1 MEAFL
6 QFVENNVL
14 VSWCTETLIWKTWK
28 KNEEDKKRER
38 VEIQQNE
45 TTVFNAAIKPRR
57 FDVDTYGLGT
67 A

>member
-1 MEAFL
+1 M
-6 QFVENNVL
+6 
-14 VSWCTETLIWKTWK
+14 ETLIWKTWK
-28 KNEEDKKRER
+28 KIEEDKKRER

-57 FDVDTYGLGT
+57 FDVDIYGQGT